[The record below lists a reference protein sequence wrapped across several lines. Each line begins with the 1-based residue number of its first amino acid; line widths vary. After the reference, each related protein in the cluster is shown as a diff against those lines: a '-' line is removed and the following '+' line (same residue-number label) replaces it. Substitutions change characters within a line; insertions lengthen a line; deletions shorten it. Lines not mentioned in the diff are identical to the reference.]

1 MIAFIKKREAIY
13 LALLTVIVVLS
24 RLILFINIKNLYY
37 VDCYDYL
44 YKSILFVEGNK
55 NFFSR
60 GWPFIMILGIF
71 INLTRSFIHPISVAK
86 LFMFFLIYMISF
98 CLYFLS
104 RYFLNSELA
113 FFSTVFSI
121 FGINFVFY
129 SLVPY
134 LEIFAYL
141 TGFLSLYIMIKS
153 FPKLNFNIITASLL
167 LSLLS
172 VFTRFEMLG
181 VFFVPL
187 IIILFVNVVII
198 KKDKKYIIYLLIC
211 LSLLFFIIYPNLRTY
226 YFQVTR
232 FNPIKRLYFS
242 FQWDLINHVIN
253 SIFNICN
260 SWILNIF
267 FKMICLLSLIYII
280 LNEKFICF
288 IFRKNQYKVNENFSD
303 KLKYYFNDKGK
314 ITAFSLAISFVM
326 LFLITCAF
334 GSYSYKII
342 NNELMITK
350 TEIIARF
357 LIGPQLYLGWLFIF
371 ALSKIIKKTLIF
383 IRASRI
389 KLKIFN
395 KYLLI
400 IKMNRFITIL
410 CLTILII
417 PYSYNMW
424 NQGLNFTKE
433 GNRTMELYK
442 KTGDWLAT
450 NLKENEKA
458 IAPVINVFFVNDP
471 ILRNRLIP
479 YHLFWEKAGIVLS
492 ANNTEQEFL
501 DIRDQLIKFLKENN
515 SIEYVVVDWMDS
527 YCQPIFNLKV
537 NDELNFLLQEV
548 NKEELHNPGQW
559 SPHIII
565 YQVKD

>member
-1 MIAFIKKREAIY
+1 
-13 LALLTVIVVLS
+13 
-24 RLILFINIKNLYY
+24 
-37 VDCYDYL
+37 
-44 YKSILFVEGNK
+44 
-55 NFFSR
+55 
-60 GWPFIMILGIF
+60 
-71 INLTRSFIHPISVAK
+71 
-86 LFMFFLIYMISF
+86 
-98 CLYFLS
+98 
-104 RYFLNSELA
+104 
-113 FFSTVFSI
+113 
-121 FGINFVFY
+121 
-129 SLVPY
+129 
-134 LEIFAYL
+134 
-141 TGFLSLYIMIKS
+141 
-153 FPKLNFNIITASLL
+153 
-167 LSLLS
+167 
-172 VFTRFEMLG
+172 
-181 VFFVPL
+181 
-187 IIILFVNVVII
+187 
-198 KKDKKYIIYLLIC
+198 
-211 LSLLFFIIYPNLRTY
+211 
-226 YFQVTR
+226 
-232 FNPIKRLYFS
+232 
-242 FQWDLINHVIN
+242 
-253 SIFNICN
+253 
-260 SWILNIF
+260 
-267 FKMICLLSLIYII
+267 
-280 LNEKFICF
+280 
-288 IFRKNQYKVNENFSD
+288 
-303 KLKYYFNDKGK
+303 
-314 ITAFSLAISFVM
+314 
-326 LFLITCAF
+326 
-334 GSYSYKII
+334 
-342 NNELMITK
+342 MITK